1 MPVFTRS
8 GDISQIDNNILCRA
22 CTSRLIMSIVFR
34 LSPTIGPR
42 RLHFDEIH
50 QYPVESAIGNRPAND
65 STDYPR
71 PTHINRDRHHKVDEQ
86 ECEEAEMKT
95 ARHESGQQTGE
106 IESVGTDLAP
116 NGPLKQLK
124 ESWRGTISSPKLS
137 PIPVGNP
144 GELRATV
151 TNSVTK
157 LRGTEGNEI
166 SKFGEFRAI
175 QGN

>member
-34 LSPTIGPR
+34 LSPTLGPR
-42 RLHFDEIH
+42 WLHFDEIH

-65 STDYPR
+65 STDYPL

-86 ECEEAEMKT
+86 DCEEAEMKT

-106 IESVGTDLAP
+106 IESVGSDLAP

-137 PIPVGNP
+137 SCHQF
-144 GELRATV
+144 RW
-151 TNSVTK
+151 
-157 LRGTEGNEI
+157 GT
-166 SKFGEFRAI
+166 